1 MTEDR
6 FVTLFD
12 VDNTLLDNDRVVQD
26 LMRHMTAELGKER
39 EQEYWRIF
47 EALRHELGYA
57 DYLGALQRYR
67 VQYPRD
73 TQTLTVSSFLV
84 NYPFANRLFPE
95 SLDVVDRAR
104 TWGDVAIVSD
114 GDVVFQ
120 PRKIERSGLLES
132 VRGNVLIYIH
142 KEQEL
147 DDIEARHPAGHYVV
161 VDDKLWLLDAMKR
174 PWGARDHGVAA
185 AGPLH
190 HRCARADASA
200 SRCDA
205 FADRRSADVGRG
217 SASAGGTSLTHR

>member
-147 DDIEARHPAGHYVV
+147 DDIEARYPAGHYVV

-174 PWGARDHGVAA
+174 HWGARATTVWRPQGHYITE
-185 AGPLH
+185 
-190 HRCARADASA
+190 ARVQKLQPPDVTL
-200 SRCDA
+200 SRIGDLLTWD
-205 FADRRSADVGRG
+205 ADRLRQAARP
-217 SASAGGTSLTHR
+217 

>member
-1 MTEDR
+1 MTADR

-147 DDIEARHPAGHYVV
+147 DDIEARYPAGHYVV

-174 PWGARDHGVAA
+174 HWGARATTVWPRQGHYITD
-185 AGPLH
+185 
-190 HRCARADASA
+190 ARVQTLPPPDVTL
-200 SRCDA
+200 SRIGDLLTWD
-205 FADRRSADVGRG
+205 ADRLRQAARP
-217 SASAGGTSLTHR
+217 